1 MSSFATAI
9 AKLPDR
15 HLLLKRWLRRRK
27 LTIGYRKKKGHRGLT
42 KGLSQHSSERER
54 QTKMASLKETRVI
67 LDDVNNSQNFCL
79 IMQMFQIM
87 QNNQAA
93 TAIPVNNAGVLFQ
106 MMMLQVVQK
115 MAASMDLFPPVMAPS
130 MRLRTH
136 EPAIGATRQRT
147 DFQMKI
153 STPCLR
159 FPEDCMRIVKRRS
172 LFQFV

>member
-1 MSSFATAI
+1 
-9 AKLPDR
+9 
-15 HLLLKRWLRRRK
+15 
-27 LTIGYRKKKGHRGLT
+27 
-42 KGLSQHSSERER
+42 
-54 QTKMASLKETRVI
+54 
-67 LDDVNNSQNFCL
+67 
-79 IMQMFQIM
+79 MFQIM

-130 MRLRTH
+130 MLLRTH

-159 FPEDCMRIVKRRS
+159 FPEDCEEKIPVHSTIDSTAQSIPFFFFFSPVCAALQQLNSSART
-172 LFQFV
+172 LQ